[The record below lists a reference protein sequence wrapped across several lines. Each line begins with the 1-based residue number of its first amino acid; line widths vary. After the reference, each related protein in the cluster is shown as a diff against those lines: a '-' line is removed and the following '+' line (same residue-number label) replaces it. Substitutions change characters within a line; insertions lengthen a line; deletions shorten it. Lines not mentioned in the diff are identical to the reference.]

1 MGVKQKKQWEAAV
14 TLALALQQ
22 QFSIHGDVLE

>member
-1 MGVKQKKQWEAAV
+1 VGVKQKKQWEVAV
-14 TLALALQQ
+14 MLALALQQ